1 MFTVDVKLVVYPAMY
16 PCQCPWICFWIYMS
30 IIRNYIASLFFWY
43 VFSAHVFAQVEL
55 TGNHIITPGHRV
67 VFNKLIDS
75 LGSAFSPA
83 TGVFRAPYEGTYL
96 FSVQLCTLTGNVW
109 TFFHIIKH
117 GRRLTTGYLGD
128 PSWGQCGSATAV
140 TYMAAGSEVYVEAGK
155 NNYGHTITVRAGHKF
170 TGVLLNRN

>member
-1 MFTVDVKLVVYPAMY
+1 M
-16 PCQCPWICFWIYMS
+16 
-30 IIRNYIASLFFWY
+30 
-43 VFSAHVFAQVEL
+43 EL